1 MLKTKFGTRLFSLL
15 LVLVCV
21 FALVGCTGGATDPS
35 GEAIADATAKAEE
48 IQAQLIWDK
57 TAMSQVTSNV
67 KGFITKTKY
76 ANVTVEWESSEPDVL
91 DIEGNVTRPDYEDPR
106 AVVVE
111 EATETAS
118 AVKAV
123 PVTMTA
129 TITAVAEWEI
139 SGKEYSKE
147 IELEKEFVFTIA
159 TVAEG
164 TKAGS
169 IAEVKAAAAKYIYD
183 EQGVQRELVS
193 NSSVVFNASVT
204 GIVTAKLNASG
215 SGQFMIHD
223 GTEGIYVYATA
234 EGLEVGDKVN
244 VIGEIYSYY
253 GALQFGSN
261 ISVSILEKGAE
272 LEAEYRETTPQELED
287 EGAARNDKGLVKAGY
302 YGGELVNVYGL
313 LVNEAATGGS
323 SDKYHVADA
332 KTGEK
337 LWIYYKAYD
346 AEMEAVLQQYVGKYV
361 KLHGVT
367 YDRDS
372 RLQKNEILWDGII
385 EEAEA
390 PTLTD
395 EEKVTVALAAIS
407 VPAQAE
413 EDFELAAG
421 EGYAW
426 EVVSGATIVIENG
439 VAKVTRGEGDEVV
452 TLKVTVTIGSASAS
466 KEFEVKVPAAK
477 LNIITIAEAIALAG
491 TEHNVYTEG
500 KYYVQ
505 GIVTEVANDKYGN
518 VYIEDAT
525 GKLYVYGMYS
535 SDGATRYDAL
545 EAKPQVG
552 DLVTLYGILGAYN
565 GTPQMKNSWL
575 AEYYDVVTIPEAIAL
590 GGTEKNV
597 YTEAKYAIQG
607 TVKEVQNDKYGNIVI
622 TDGTNEILIYG
633 TYDYKGNRYD
643 ALEYKPQVG
652 DFVTVYGILGYYNA
666 AQMKNGTL
674 VETNDPKST
683 AGITANAVAREHN
696 VYTETLYYAKGVVT
710 EIANTKYGNLYIQD
724 ATGTLYVYGLY
735 TADGAT
741 RFDAMEVQPQVGD
754 TVIIRG
760 VLGNYNGTAQLKN
773 AQLVVL
779 TAGSGETPEPEHTHV
794 ACPECGLCTDPECP
808 GEEAEKCAG
817 HQGETPEV
825 TGGGVADLNTM
836 NNGKASSSYVN
847 FTSANGWA
855 VVNSALNQG
864 AVNPETNA
872 NPVFGFL
879 GDENT
884 FAVTLRGGTDKDPGK
899 LTSPVLAG
907 GLAKLTFNYTN
918 LFTDTKFSV
927 TVNIKDAAGNVLKS
941 EVVEYDNPSK
951 EKYVVREYVLE
962 FAVEGEF
969 VIEIVNNCP
978 NALSGNKDRATIWN
992 IAWLGAGQT
1001 APEQPEVPAHTHVA
1015 CPECGLCTD
1024 PECPGEAAE
1033 KCAGHEATGPKEV
1046 TCAEAAT
1053 LEDGTE
1059 VILKGTIHAIDGDWD
1074 TYYKNMNVTLKD
1086 ESGTFYLFRL
1096 STQVQLGDIVTV
1108 TGVIGSYNEAK
1119 QLAQGSTAVVT
1130 GHDTSYDKEVVEGVV
1145 TIKFNDKANRTEF
1158 DTSHQVWEQNGIK
1171 VTNNKGAS
1179 TSNVADYANPA
1190 RFYAGSQIIIEY
1202 TANIEKLVITTGGSK
1217 NFSSSFTLE
1226 GCTVTVDGT
1235 VCTIVLDTP
1244 ATSVEIAKLAA
1255 QVRFVSIEVYPAK

>member
-808 GEEAEKCAG
+808 GE
-817 HQGETPEV
+817 
-825 TGGGVADLNTM
+825 
-836 NNGKASSSYVN
+836 
-847 FTSANGWA
+847 
-855 VVNSALNQG
+855 
-864 AVNPETNA
+864 
-872 NPVFGFL
+872 
-879 GDENT
+879 
-884 FAVTLRGGTDKDPGK
+884 
-899 LTSPVLAG
+899 
-907 GLAKLTFNYTN
+907 
-918 LFTDTKFSV
+918 
-927 TVNIKDAAGNVLKS
+927 
-941 EVVEYDNPSK
+941 
-951 EKYVVREYVLE
+951 
-962 FAVEGEF
+962 
-969 VIEIVNNCP
+969 
-978 NALSGNKDRATIWN
+978 
-992 IAWLGAGQT
+992 
-1001 APEQPEVPAHTHVA
+1001 
-1015 CPECGLCTD
+1015 
-1024 PECPGEAAE
+1024 AAE

>member
-35 GEAIADATAKAEE
+35 GEAIADATAKAQE

-575 AEYYDVVTIPEAIAL
+575 AEYYDVVSIPEAIAL

-607 TVKEVQNDKYGNIVI
+607 TVKEVQNEKYGNIVI

-724 ATGTLYVYGLY
+724 ASGSLYVYGLY

-760 VLGNYNGTAQLKN
+760 ILGNYNGTAQLKN

-825 TGGGVADLNTM
+825 PGEQQELKVVFDDTAKRTSIDATQQTWQENGVTLLVEQNTSTSAINGQYFNPLRVYKNHKFTVSAESAFTTIKYEIYLNNGATTYVDAFAKITLPEGATMSISENIATITLAQAATSFAMVAD
-836 NNGKASSSYVN
+836 
-847 FTSANGWA
+847 SAQ
-855 VVNSALNQG
+855 VRLVS
-864 AVNPETNA
+864 V
-872 NPVFGFL
+872 
-879 GDENT
+879 
-884 FAVTLRGGTDKDPGK
+884 
-899 LTSPVLAG
+899 SVLV
-907 GLAKLTFNYTN
+907 
-918 LFTDTKFSV
+918 S
-927 TVNIKDAAGNVLKS
+927 
-941 EVVEYDNPSK
+941 
-951 EKYVVREYVLE
+951 
-962 FAVEGEF
+962 
-969 VIEIVNNCP
+969 
-978 NALSGNKDRATIWN
+978 
-992 IAWLGAGQT
+992 GAGE

-1024 PECPGEAAE
+1024 PECPGEEAL
-1033 KCAGHEATGPKEV
+1033 KCPGHEATAPKEV

-1119 QLAQGSTAVVT
+1119 QLAQGSTAVIT
-1130 GHDTSYDKEVVEGVV
+1130 GHDTSYDKEEVEGVV

-1171 VTNNKGAS
+1171 VTNNKAAS

-1190 RFYAGSQIIIEY
+1190 RFYASSQLIIEY
-1202 TANIEKLVITTGGSK
+1202 TANIEKLVITTAGGK
-1217 NFSSSFTLE
+1217 NFASSFTLE

-1235 VCTIVLDTP
+1235 VCTIVLNTP
-1244 ATSVEIAKLAA
+1244 ATSLEIAKLAA
-1255 QVRFVSIEVYPAK
+1255 QVRVSSIEVYPAK